1 MSFGFAIGD
10 FMAAGTLAWN
20 VYRSCKGMREEFAE
34 VGREARA
41 AHVVVKELVEEAR
54 DDQSVLNRCGASRK
68 QELVSLIAGLQKAL
82 EEFDRIILK
91 YRGLSRRERRIWDQL
106 RLASE
111 DLSGIRDKLTYHLTA
126 ITAFADSLERG
137 TLARMETA
145 LIELVEEVRQGRR
158 PPTII
163 SIDHLQDISG
173 WKEVESELAEDG
185 ITAADVVEHKAAIR
199 VFLLA
204 RLKDS
209 NTDHLSF
216 DDVTSAVEMGEDRSL
231 LTETMS
237 IPSEASARIIDNVER
252 QNTIGSLESFQTARE
267 RLEPEAS
274 PPMPESNPQISF
286 TSFMRV
292 PRKTWSEASVPAGS
306 ARHFGQLTFGK
317 PTMRNYRYRR
327 SVDYGRDRNILG
339 QQSQM
344 ILIVDPIHSSFSK
357 IMHAYLRSLTINQ
370 PLIREKIDTV
380 RSTGWKMQNSGGIGM
395 IPIDDL
401 VKELLVAKGVEIPT
415 IDSYNRIPEFHLGDI
430 LQFNHIIYLNSPSF
444 LQYLEAN
451 VQRLA
456 RIKAEEDMEE
466 KQPARLSKYDLPDS
480 IQLPEIMSEKRGL
493 GTHFFRSRQK
503 LALEEI
509 FKVVQRF
516 TKDFLEREFGIRK
529 SSQGF
534 KKVMSRRPSSTS
546 LASIQY

>member
-344 ILIVDPIHSSFSK
+344 ILI
-357 IMHAYLRSLTINQ
+357 

-493 GTHFFRSRQK
+493 
-503 LALEEI
+503 
-509 FKVVQRF
+509 
-516 TKDFLEREFGIRK
+516 
-529 SSQGF
+529 
-534 KKVMSRRPSSTS
+534 
-546 LASIQY
+546 